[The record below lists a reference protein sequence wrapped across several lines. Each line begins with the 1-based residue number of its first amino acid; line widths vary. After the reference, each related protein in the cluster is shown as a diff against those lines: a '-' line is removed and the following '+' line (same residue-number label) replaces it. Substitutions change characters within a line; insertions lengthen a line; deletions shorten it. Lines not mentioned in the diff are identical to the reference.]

1 MASIVKP
8 QISVCVLAIVIAASP
23 GCRDSSPTSPT
34 TGDSVGTGKTVEPSL
49 DESVSSEPP
58 GREADDAG
66 SLGIGSPAPPLSV
79 AQWINGESI
88 DGFKPGQVYV
98 VEFWATWCPPC
109 RTSMPHL
116 SQLQQHY
123 GDQVKF
129 VGVTEEPEE
138 TVKGFLE
145 KEQSPGKTW
154 TEVVQYCLAVDAEGA
169 TSAAYMKAAQQS
181 GIPTAFIV
189 GRDAVVEWIGHPM
202 SMDAPLAK
210 VVAGD
215 WDRQA
220 AIAQFQQQ
228 QRLKR
233 LSQELSAKL
242 GAGEWDDALNML
254 DQLEQE
260 SGRSY
265 GLTQARLSVLQK
277 AGRSEEAAKLQVEMV
292 EQAWDSPRA
301 LNEIAWGIAT
311 SKGQGDLDLAFR
323 AAQRASELH
332 NHKDAATLDTLARIY
347 YEKGQLDAAIEWQK
361 KAVAQNQGNR
371 SIVVALEKYAAE
383 KAIQSGDSSAPAESD
398 PANGDAQ

>member
-34 TGDSVGTGKTVEPSL
+34 TGD
-49 DESVSSEPP
+49 
-58 GREADDAG
+58 
-66 SLGIGSPAPPLSV
+66 
-79 AQWINGESI
+79 
-88 DGFKPGQVYV
+88 
-98 VEFWATWCPPC
+98 
-109 RTSMPHL
+109 
-116 SQLQQHY
+116 
-123 GDQVKF
+123 
-129 VGVTEEPEE
+129 
-138 TVKGFLE
+138 
-145 KEQSPGKTW
+145 
-154 TEVVQYCLAVDAEGA
+154 
-169 TSAAYMKAAQQS
+169 
-181 GIPTAFIV
+181 
-189 GRDAVVEWIGHPM
+189 
-202 SMDAPLAK
+202 
-210 VVAGD
+210 

-233 LSQELSAKL
+233 LSQELGAKFR
-242 GAGEWDDALNML
+242 AGEWDDALNML

-260 SGRSY
+260 SGKSH
-265 GLTQARLSVLQK
+265 GLAQMRLSVLQK
-277 AGRSEEAAKLQVEMV
+277 AGRSEEASKLQVEMV
-292 EQAWDSPRA
+292 EQAWDSPMA

-323 AAQRASELH
+323 AAQPASELR
-332 NHKDAATLDTLARIY
+332 NHKDAATFDTLARIY

-398 PANGDAQ
+398 PANGDAH